1 MQSFGSQL
9 WDTVFAVQALL
20 ASDLCDETYEVLR
33 RGHKYI
39 KISQC
44 CMLLSTMPADV
55 TGQKIDPEH
64 LFDSVNLLLSL
75 HREYVECTSSIIQ
88 AFVMFKQLYPD
99 YMTKEFTKS
108 IEIAVQF
115 IESKQMLD
123 GSWCGNWGIC
133 FIYGTWFALSRL
145 AAIDKTYNNCLST
158 RRGIDFLLSVQNED
172 GGWGKS
178 YLSCPEQRYIPLEGG
193 GSNLVQ
199 TSCAMVGLIHAG
211 QAKRD
216 VMPLHNAA
224 KFIIRNSRSI
234 HEYMHA
240 TLCYIPKHLP
250 IMGVGVEN
258 GCDVQIPEEENRPAS
273 IPLGRYVATELE
285 PKLARAEVR
294 LLRSDQALFQ
304 NIDTT
309 LVHAFSSTLRCYL
322 PKTVA
327 SPFHVPR
334 YSKLS
339 IKLYRK
345 NRGEFVLYRKKP

>member
-39 KISQC
+39 KISQNPLGDFKSMCRHTSKGACTFSDRDHGWQVSDCTAEALKC

-55 TGQKIDPEH
+55 IGQKIDPEH

-75 HREYVECTSSIIQ
+75 HREYVECTSSITQ

-224 KFIIRNSRSI
+224 KFII
-234 HEYMHA
+234 
-240 TLCYIPKHLP
+240 
-250 IMGVGVEN
+250 
-258 GCDVQIPEEENRPAS
+258 
-273 IPLGRYVATELE
+273 
-285 PKLARAEVR
+285 
-294 LLRSDQALFQ
+294 
-304 NIDTT
+304 
-309 LVHAFSSTLRCYL
+309 SS
-322 PKTVA
+322 
-327 SPFHVPR
+327 
-334 YSKLS
+334 
-339 IKLYRK
+339 
-345 NRGEFVLYRKKP
+345 